1 MFELTGRVALV
12 TGASRGLG
20 REDALTLARAGADVV
35 ITDILVEDDPDLQKT
50 ADASGSVLAQVA
62 VSQGWVHSNATAE
75 EIRKMGRRSLAIKMD
90 VTNREQVREVFKKVR
105 DEFGKLDILINNAA
119 TLDHTAQI
127 PNQSYE
133 LWDRD
138 VKVNLTGAFNCT
150 KEAWP
155 YLVENKWGRII
166 FMSSV
171 AGTLGGFG
179 QASYS
184 ATKAALI
191 GLAKTAALEGGRHNI
206 TSNAI
211 APGIIESEAGK
222 AAAQTNPM
230 YDRFRART
238 VFKRFGQPEDIANT
252 IAFLCS
258 NEAGYITGA
267 VIELADVRRD
277 GAIARVVMHRKGNNS
292 IAEDLMSEL
301 ATAFNELGE
310 DPSVRVVVLASEYEK
325 YFSVGADLASLAGI
339 DRSSPDAADQIGGFM
354 RRMNAHFAAIERC
367 PKPVIAAINGH
378 ALGGGSELTLCCDF
392 RIMVEDG
399 RSKIGQTE
407 SSLGIIPGAGGT
419 QRLPRLIGKARAL
432 RYIIESA
439 RLSAKE
445 AEAVGWVDQAV
456 APEELNAA
464 VAARAAKL
472 AKAATF
478 AIAMIKDAVRRGNDL
493 PLDEALEIEARNFA
507 RAALSDDAAIG
518 ILSFLSKQ
526 EPEFTGS

>member
-1 MFELTGRVALV
+1 MFDLSGRVAVV

-20 REDALTLARAGADVV
+20 RQDALTLARAGADVV
-35 ITDILVEDDPDLQKT
+35 ITDILVEDDPELQKT
-50 ADASGSVLAQVA
+50 AEAAGSVLAQVA

-90 VTNREQVREVFKKVR
+90 VTNRDQVRDVFKI
-105 DEFGKLDILINNAA
+105 DILINNAA

-155 YLVENKWGRII
+155 YLAENKWGRII

-184 ATKAALI
+184 ATKAGLI

-222 AAAQTNPM
+222 AAAETNPM

-258 NEAGYITGA
+258 DEAGYITGA
-267 VIELADVRRD
+267 VIEV
-277 GAIARVVMHRKGNNS
+277 
-292 IAEDLMSEL
+292 
-301 ATAFNELGE
+301 
-310 DPSVRVVVLASEYEK
+310 
-325 YFSVGADLASLAGI
+325 
-339 DRSSPDAADQIGGFM
+339 
-354 RRMNAHFAAIERC
+354 
-367 PKPVIAAINGH
+367 
-378 ALGGGSELTLCCDF
+378 
-392 RIMVEDG
+392 
-399 RSKIGQTE
+399 
-407 SSLGIIPGAGGT
+407 AGG
-419 QRLPRLIGKARAL
+419 I
-432 RYIIESA
+432 
-439 RLSAKE
+439 
-445 AEAVGWVDQAV
+445 
-456 APEELNAA
+456 
-464 VAARAAKL
+464 
-472 AKAATF
+472 
-478 AIAMIKDAVRRGNDL
+478 
-493 PLDEALEIEARNFA
+493 PL
-507 RAALSDDAAIG
+507 
-518 ILSFLSKQ
+518 
-526 EPEFTGS
+526 FTA